1 MHEADPHACRDKGT
15 GPVGYVAI
23 QSFGTNTG
31 HDTATALH
39 ALKAQG
45 ASSYLLDLRGN
56 SGGLVSAGQHVIPLR
71 YNKRWSSKY

>member
-1 MHEADPHACRDKGT
+1 M
-15 GPVGYVAI
+15 GYVAI

-45 ASSYLLDLRGN
+45 ASSFVLDLRGN
-56 SGGLVSAGQHVIPLR
+56 SGGLVSAGQHVIPLG
-71 YNKRWSSKY
+71 YDKRWST